1 MTQSDAFP
9 CLGRTIYKY
18 YGGKNDISSTCT
30 VRCVFSDSGLGT
42 QEKEKDRRTLFRKA
56 VIKFVLFGA
65 LGVILFF
72 CLTLVLPVQED
83 TFYGMNPIISGC
95 DRIPSV

>member
-1 MTQSDAFP
+1 MHFHVWVGQYISITE
-9 CLGRTIYKY
+9 
-18 YGGKNDISSTCT
+18 GKMLLAALAQFAVCFLILAW
-30 VRCVFSDSGLGT
+30 VRKKKTGESYS
-42 QEKEKDRRTLFRKA
+42 RKA